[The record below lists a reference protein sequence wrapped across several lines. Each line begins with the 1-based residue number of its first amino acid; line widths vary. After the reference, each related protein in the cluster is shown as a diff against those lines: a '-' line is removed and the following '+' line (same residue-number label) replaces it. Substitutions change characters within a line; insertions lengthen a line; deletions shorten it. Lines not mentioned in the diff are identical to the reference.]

1 MLQLAVTL
9 VACAERSL
17 ALSVFHWAR
26 TLSAILQALKELASI
41 QVPIPATQFE
51 GPSGAVEEHLLL
63 FRGSHEAACR
73 MADSVLAQWNT
84 LRARLRSAQATNVT
98 ANCNMEYTPAV
109 ETVDSKIAQ
118 LLDEKNKMERY
129 CETREQRWTWC
140 LQRNQLILNVEKV
153 CLSVCMSVCLSVCL
167 YVCLS
172 VCLTICVCSI
182 SRSKRCGSETKV
194 TLLS

>member
-1 MLQLAVTL
+1 M
-9 VACAERSL
+9 
-17 ALSVFHWAR
+17 
-26 TLSAILQALKELASI
+26 
-41 QVPIPATQFE
+41 
-51 GPSGAVEEHLLL
+51 LL

-153 CLSVCMSVCLSVCL
+153 CLSVCMSVCMS
-167 YVCLS
+167 VCLS
-172 VCLTICVCSI
+172 VSLSVCAASHGA
-182 SRSKRCGSETKV
+182 RGVAQRPK
-194 TLLS
+194 

>member
-1 MLQLAVTL
+1 MLCNNDLQLY
-9 VACAERSL
+9 S
-17 ALSVFHWAR
+17 S
-26 TLSAILQALKELASI
+26 
-41 QVPIPATQFE
+41 E
-51 GPSGAVEEHLLL
+51 GT
-63 FRGSHEAACR
+63 HEAYCR

-84 LRARLRSAQATNVT
+84 LSSKTALRMRHTNVT

-153 CLSVCMSVCLSVCL
+153 CLSVCMSVCMS
-167 YVCLS
+167 VCLS
-172 VCLTICVCSI
+172 VSLSVCAASHGA
-182 SRSKRCGSETKV
+182 RGVAQRPK
-194 TLLS
+194 